1 MAILM
6 VLIMLSG
13 VASSSLRARESS
25 PGMQGWMAI
34 EKAAAQRSE
43 PMKPAL
49 SEDYEGNYR
58 MRSLAQTQNPQ
69 CTMPEEDPCVLNT
82 TAIGMVEQ
90 GYATYYD
97 E

>member
-1 MAILM
+1 
-6 VLIMLSG
+6 
-13 VASSSLRARESS
+13 
-25 PGMQGWMAI
+25 MAI
-34 EKAAAQRSE
+34 ERAAAERSGS
-43 PMKPAL
+43 KKATL
-49 SEDYEGNYR
+49 DEDYEGNHR
-58 MRSLAQTQNPQ
+58 VRSLVQMRNPQ